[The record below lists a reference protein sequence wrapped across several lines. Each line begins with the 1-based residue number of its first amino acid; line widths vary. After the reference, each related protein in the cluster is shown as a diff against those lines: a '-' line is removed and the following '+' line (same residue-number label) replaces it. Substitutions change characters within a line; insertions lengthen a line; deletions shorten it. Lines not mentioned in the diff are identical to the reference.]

1 MSPGT
6 PWDLSCGLIIQE
18 RRSSDGDTK
27 LFHGLDQVLMTQV
40 RLELLHLLLLQ
51 IDIFNFV
58 ENFAKLGLYHDTDHL
73 VDSLV
78 R

>member
-1 MSPGT
+1 MSRGT
-6 PWDLSCGLIIQE
+6 SWNLSGVLVIQE
-18 RRSSDGDTK
+18 RGSPNGDTK